1 MKISIVIP
9 VYNVGD
15 KIRYV
20 IENIP
25 KIENYE
31 VIIVNDGSTDELTLK
46 TLQELTK
53 QYKDKVQVIN
63 HERNCGK
70 GCAMRTGVQNSTG
83 SIIVFIDGDGQHNPK
98 EIPKLIEPILNDEVD
113 FVIGLREIIR
123 EGERPLIRKLSN
135 HLSSLLIRLLYN
147 VDIKDSQSG
156 FRAIRR
162 NYIREIDNDRYSVE
176 TEMLLKAIKCGAR
189 IKEVPVERIYNNASS
204 HFRFSDIIDF
214 IKTII
219 RYRSY
224 LCEFKY

>member
-1 MKISIVIP
+1 VKVSIVIP
-9 VYNVGD
+9 VYNVGN

-25 KIENYE
+25 EIDDYE
-31 VIIVNDGSTDELTLK
+31 VIIGNDGSTDELTLK

-83 SIIVFIDGDGQHNPK
+83 DIIVFIDGDGQHNPK
-98 EIPKLIEPILNDEVD
+98 EIPKLIEPILNNEVD
-113 FVIGLREIIR
+113 FVIGSREIIK
-123 EGERPLIRKLSN
+123 EGKRPLIRKLSN
-135 HLSSLLIRLLYN
+135 FLSSFIIRLFYGVN
-147 VDIKDSQSG
+147 IKDSQSG

-162 NYIREIDNDRYSVE
+162 KYIREIDNDRYSVE

-189 IKEVPVERIYNNASS
+189 IKEVPVERIYNNAPS

-214 IKTII
+214 IRTILK
-219 RYRSY
+219 YRSY
-224 LCEFKY
+224 DCNLKY

>member
-1 MKISIVIP
+1 MKVSIVIP
-9 VYNVGD
+9 VYNVGN

-25 KIENYE
+25 EIDDYE
-31 VIIVNDGSTDELTLK
+31 VIIGNDGSTDELTLK

-83 SIIVFIDGDGQHNPK
+83 DIIVFIDGDGQHNPK
-98 EIPKLIEPILNDEVD
+98 EIPKLIEPILNNEVD
-113 FVIGLREIIR
+113 FVIGSREIIK
-123 EGERPLIRKLSN
+123 EGKRPLIRKLSN
-135 HLSSLLIRLLYN
+135 FLSSFIIRLFYGVN
-147 VDIKDSQSG
+147 IKDSQSG

-162 NYIREIDNDRYSVE
+162 KYIREIDNDRYSVE

-189 IKEVPVERIYNNASS
+189 IKEVPVERIYNNAPS

-214 IKTII
+214 IRTILK
-219 RYRSY
+219 YRSY
-224 LCEFKY
+224 DCNLKY